1 MSRNQIGGIFLLV
14 IILAFIA
21 LVSGLLYFK
30 FKYSDVTESESNLIA
45 TKYDDIESKTET
57 APSQVTKLITYTNLK
72 YGYSIQFPPLLAVRE
87 FPDTKTGA
95 GFRPVS
101 EPEDPQYEVISIDVL
116 RRTAD
121 MAQTPLSDY
130 AKTAAAVE
138 IQNYTKLNSIEEVKT
153 DSGLVGYKTTWI
165 VLPMR
170 VLGASTSAQNSVSLP
185 ITYFD
190 LPGETIPSTVQV
202 TLNDPEYI
210 EAYNLMIKTFSE

>member
-1 MSRNQIGGIFLLV
+1 MTRNQIGGMLLLV
-14 IILAFIA
+14 VLLAFFAI
-21 LVSGLLYFK
+21 VSGVLYFK
-30 FKYSDVTESESNLIA
+30 FKFGDSFKTKISTGVDGSVVEIKNDDVSTPQP
-45 TKYDDIESKTET
+45 TKM
-57 APSQVTKLITYTNLK
+57 ITYSNNK

-95 GFRPVS
+95 GFRPVNQ
-101 EPEDPQYEVISIDVL
+101 PEDPQYEVISIDVL

-121 MAQTPLSDY
+121 MARTPLSEY

-138 IQNYTKLNSIEEVKT
+138 IQNYTKLNSIEEIKT

-170 VLGASTSAQNSVSLP
+170 VMGASSSAQNSVSLP

-190 LPGETIPSTVQV
+190 LPNETIPSTVQV